1 MNPILR
7 ILYHLLKGLTKVA
20 LRGFYGRITILNR
33 ERFRMDKGP
42 YILVSNHPN
51 TLLDPLLSG
60 VWVNRILFFLANA
73 SLFKT
78 PFQNWFFSTFYC
90 IRIERPTDVDGRPL
104 QNDHSFALC
113 DLHLNQNGVL
123 YIAPEAYSFKG
134 RKLMPIKTGTAR
146 IALSAESKGNFE
158 LGLKILPVGLNYE
171 SPYDFRSDV
180 LIRVGEPLT
189 VEPFKEI
196 YRDDPHGT
204 VRQVTDLL
212 ETRLRELIIT
222 TRDKEEDELLAR
234 LEAML
239 QHEAP
244 VGKAEQHLRARR
256 LLSGLQQK
264 KEKEEAEWKDWK
276 TRVHEYFNQLDANEL
291 SDRDI
296 ARPGNC
302 HLLRRSV
309 LALLSLPF
317 FAYGW
322 INNFLPA
329 FIPGWMVRKLKQAE
343 EYDAT
348 VKILT
353 GLLTFPF
360 FYIVQYQVIGRFLPG
375 PYPLLY
381 LLSLVP
387 MGLWAWKLKKRYDR
401 LRSSWRFERL
411 RRRQPDKVRELVRQR
426 SDLMKWVERL
436 LDMV

>member
-1 MNPILR
+1 LNIILR
-7 ILYHLLKGLTKVA
+7 ILYYLLKGLTIVA
-20 LRGFYGRITILNR
+20 LRGFYGRITILHR
-33 ERFRMDKGP
+33 ERFKMDKGP

-60 VWVNRILFFLANA
+60 IWANRILFFLANA

-90 IRIERPTDVDGRPL
+90 IRIERPTDVEGRPL

-113 DLHLNQNGVL
+113 DLHLNRNGVL

-146 IALSAESKGNFE
+146 IALSAEDKGDFQ

-189 VEPFKEI
+189 VEQFEEI
-196 YRDDPHGT
+196 YREDPHGA
-204 VRQVTDLL
+204 VRQVTELL
-212 ETRLRELIIT
+212 EARLRELVIT
-222 TRDKEEDELLAR
+222 TRDEEEDELLAR

-239 QHEAP
+239 QHEEP
-244 VGKAEQHLRARR
+244 VGKAEQHFRARR
-256 LLSGLQQK
+256 LLGGLQQK
-264 KEKEEAEWKDWK
+264 KEEEETEWKEWK
-276 TRVHEYFNQLDANEL
+276 TRVHEYFNKLDANGL
-291 SDRDI
+291 SDQDI

-302 HLLRRSV
+302 HLPRRSV
-309 LALLSLPF
+309 LALLSLPL

-329 FIPGWMVRKLKQAE
+329 YIPAWMVRKLKQAE

-353 GLLTFPF
+353 GLVTFPF
-360 FYIVQYQVIGRFLPG
+360 CYILQYQIVDLLLPG

-381 LLSLVP
+381 LLSLAP
-387 MGLWAWKLKKRYDR
+387 MGLWAWELKKRYDR
-401 LRSSWRFERL
+401 LRHSWRFERL
-411 RRRQPDKVRELVRQR
+411 RRAQPDKIRELFRQR
-426 SDLMKWVERL
+426 RDLMEWVRG
-436 LDMV
+436 VV

>member
-1 MNPILR
+1 MNIILR
-7 ILYHLLKGLTKVA
+7 ILYYLLKGLTKVA

-33 ERFRMDKGP
+33 ERFKMDKGP

-60 VWVNRILFFLANA
+60 IWVNRIIFFLANA

-113 DLHLNQNGVL
+113 DLHLNRNGVL

-134 RKLMPIKTGTAR
+134 RKLMPLKTGTAR

-189 VEPFKEI
+189 VEAFKAV
-196 YRDDPHGT
+196 YREDSYGA

-222 TRDKEEDELLAR
+222 TRDEEEDELLAR
-234 LEAML
+234 LETMI
-239 QHEAP
+239 QHQEP
-244 VGKAEQHLRARR
+244 VGKTEQHFRARR

-264 KEKEEAEWKDWK
+264 KDKEATEWNTWN
-276 TRVHEYFNQLDANEL
+276 TRVHDYFDRLNATGL

-322 INNFLPA
+322 INNLLPA
-329 FIPGWMVRKLKQAE
+329 FIPAWMVRKLKLAV

-353 GLLTFPF
+353 GLVTFPF
-360 FYIVQYQVIGRFLPG
+360 FFFLQYKVVSWLLPW

-387 MGLWAWKLKKRYDR
+387 MGLWAWELKKRYDR
-401 LRSSWRFERL
+401 LRFSWRFERL
-411 RRRQPDKVRELVRQR
+411 RRRRPDKVRELVRQR
-426 SDLMKWVERL
+426 SDLMEWVEN
-436 LDMV
+436 VV